1 MSPGVP
7 DRGGPGRRV
16 AKVVLLLESS
26 RASGRALLRGV
37 ANYAHVRGDWS
48 FFWEPAGL
56 EKAWPVLRKLDA
68 DGVILRDVGRVE
80 EVVKLGLPA
89 VVVGHSRTEVPG
101 LINVV
106 TDSLSVGRLAAR
118 HLLDCGLRHFGYC
131 GLAESGIE
139 ATPWSRQREESF
151 FECLGEAGYS
161 ANAFE
166 VESGAHRTGWRRE
179 LQGLA
184 AWLVNLPRPAGVM
197 ACNDDCGQQVIEACR
212 LAGLQIPDDIAVL
225 GVDNDDL
232 ISGLSNPPM
241 SSVALNFERAGY
253 ECAEALDRLIR
264 KQAPPARRIVV
275 EASHVAVRHSTNL
288 FAVEDSLVSRALR
301 FIREESR
308 RPVGVDEVARAVA
321 LSRRTL
327 EKRFRS
333 ALNRSVLAE
342 IRRMRVEHICRLLVA
357 TNRPIS
363 EIAGDLGFEGPQH
376 VARYFRAEKGITP
389 REFRRRSQTS

>member
-1 MSPGVP
+1 M
-7 DRGGPGRRV
+7 

-26 RASGRALLRGV
+26 RASGRAMLRGV

-80 EVVKLGLPA
+80 EVVKLGIPA

-106 TDSLSVGRLAAR
+106 TDSQGVGQKAAQ
-118 HLLDCGLRHFGYC
+118 HLIDCGLRHFGYC
-131 GLAESGIE
+131 GLTRSGIE
-139 ATPWSRQREESF
+139 EAAPWSRQREESF
-151 FECLGEAGYS
+151 FGCLREAGF
-161 ANAFE
+161 AGQAFE
-166 VESGAHRTGWRRE
+166 VQGGVHRAGWHRE
-179 LQGLA
+179 LQALA
-184 AWLVNLPRPAGVM
+184 DWLGRLPRPVGVM

-212 LAGLQIPDDIAVL
+212 LAGLQIPDEIAVI

-264 KQAPPARRIVV
+264 GQPPATRRILV

-288 FAVEDSLVSRALR
+288 FAVEDEVVSRALR

-308 RPVGVDEVARAVA
+308 HPVGVDEVARAVA

-333 ALNRSVLAE
+333 ALHRSVLAE

-357 TNRPIS
+357 TNRPVA
-363 EIAGDLGFEGPQH
+363 EIAGHLGFDGPQH
-376 VARYFRAEKGITP
+376 IARYFRAEKGITP

>member
-1 MSPGVP
+1 MGTPVP
-7 DRGGPGRRV
+7 ERARSHRRV

-26 RASGRALLRGV
+26 RASGRAMLRGV

-80 EVVKLGLPA
+80 EVAKLGIPA

-106 TDSLSVGRLAAR
+106 TDSRSVGRHAAQ
-118 HLLDCGLRHFGYC
+118 HLLDCGLRNFGYC

-139 ATPWSRQREESF
+139 ATPWSRQREVSF
-151 FECLGEAGYS
+151 FDCLLEAGFTGV
-161 ANAFE
+161 AFE
-166 VESGAHRTGWRRE
+166 VQGGVHRAGWHLE
-179 LQGLA
+179 LQALA
-184 AWLVNLPRPAGVM
+184 DWLGRLSRPAGVM

-212 LAGLQIPDDIAVL
+212 LAGLQIPDDIAVI

-253 ECAEALDRLIR
+253 ECAEALDQLIR
-264 KQAPPARRIVV
+264 GREPISRRIIV

-288 FAVEDSLVSRALR
+288 LAVEDEVVSRALR

-308 RPVGVDEVARAVA
+308 RPVAVDEVARAVA

-327 EKRFRS
+327 EKRFRT
-333 ALNRSVLAE
+333 ALDRSVLAE

-357 TNRPIS
+357 TNRPVA
-363 EIAGDLGFEGPQH
+363 EIAGHLGFDGPQH
-376 VARYFRAEKGITP
+376 IARYFRGEKGITP
-389 REFRRRSQTS
+389 REFRRRSQAS